1 MYSTPIPRSPSYNH
15 WSVAPADKRAGF
27 LAVLDLGVHP
37 LLSGPGYVP
46 QYDSTEPPTHPEGGE
61 DDPRKNP
68 CPECDPGEV
77 INDGPREYDTGH
89 QPLRCSNRCGWSA

>member
-1 MYSTPIPRSPSYNH
+1 MTEYSTPIPRSPSYNH

-46 QYDSTEPPTHPEGGE
+46 QYDSTEPPTHPEGGDE
-61 DDPRKNP
+61 P
-68 CPECDPGEV
+68 CPEGCGGVVVWAPEPRDPRATAAE
-77 INDGPREYDTGH
+77 
-89 QPLRCSNRCGWSA
+89 CSNRCGWSA